1 MGLQNNR
8 LFRKKGIKGKDEWAN
23 IQRKKRSVKRKRM
36 FEKGKWKSRLKR
48 MNGIF
53 NRGKEKIK
61 SWKR

>member
-36 FEKGKWKSRLKR
+36 FEKGK
-48 MNGIF
+48 
-53 NRGKEKIK
+53 
-61 SWKR
+61 